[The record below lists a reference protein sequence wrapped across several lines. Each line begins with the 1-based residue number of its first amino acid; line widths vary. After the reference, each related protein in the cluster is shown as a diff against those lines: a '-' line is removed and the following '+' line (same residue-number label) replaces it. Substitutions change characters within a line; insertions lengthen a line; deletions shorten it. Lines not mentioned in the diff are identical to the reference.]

1 MGLMSILKK
10 LREQERQ
17 MRILILGL
25 DNAGKTTIVKKLKN
39 QPLDEISP
47 TLGFNIDTIYYEK
60 ESKENQSPN
69 GNNTFKVN
77 FWDIGGQKSI
87 RSYWRNYFENTDGLI
102 WVIDSADTDRL
113 EDCKRELNL
122 LLGEEKLA
130 GASLLILANKSD
142 LDNALSVND
151 IAQFLGLERL
161 SQTTEK
167 SLLSNQATNELIF
180 EEKSSK
186 TTRHIH
192 VERCSAITGEG
203 IAKGIDWIVDDIANR
218 IFLME

>member
-10 LREQERQ
+10 LREQEHQ

-60 ESKENQSPN
+60 DTSKDVAQSPT
-69 GNNTFKVN
+69 NTAFKVN

-142 LDNALSVND
+142 LDNALSVTN
-151 IAQFLGLERL
+151 IAQFLGLDQLAQFTETSITSD
-161 SQTTEK
+161 SQ
-167 SLLSNQATNELIF
+167 IV
-180 EEKSSK
+180 EKSSK

-203 IAKGIDWIVDDIANR
+203 VSEGIDWIVQDIASR

>member
-17 MRILILGL
+17 MRVLILGL

-60 ESKENQSPN
+60 DASKDVAQTPT
-69 GNNTFKVN
+69 NNTFKVN

-142 LDNALSVND
+142 LDNALSVSD
-151 IAQFLGLERL
+151 IAKFLGLEQL
-161 SQTTEK
+161 SQTTE
-167 SLLSNQATNELIF
+167 TT
-180 EEKSSK
+180 

-203 IAKGIDWIVDDIANR
+203 ISEGIDWIVDDIANR

>member
-60 ESKENQSPN
+60 ESKENQTPN

-142 LDNALSVND
+142 LDNALNVND

-161 SQTTEK
+161 SQTTET
-167 SLLSNQATNELIF
+167 SIVSNEATNQLIF